1 LTYVKILTYHHFLN
15 KDTLDGKLLNEII
28 VLKFI
33 RVEFVDYTRKKQQD
47 EFPFWRIK
55 PYSNKHVIFISLPLL
70 SFMEYCETLISI
82 IEALRTDSK
91 HDKSVALKMECIC
104 MVNALVCK
112 LLEEIEKRSPHGT
125 LKSGS
130 HQMGNF
136 Q

>member
-1 LTYVKILTYHHFLN
+1 MTYVKILTYHHFLN

-91 HDKSVALKMECIC
+91 HDKSVALKM
-104 MVNALVCK
+104 
-112 LLEEIEKRSPHGT
+112 
-125 LKSGS
+125 
-130 HQMGNF
+130 
-136 Q
+136 